1 MATTL
6 VTGGTG
12 FIGSHVVKQLA
23 DRGDALRLLIRKG
36 RDASHLD
43 GIEFE
48 RADGDVT
55 DRDSVRAA
63 MEGVERVFHVA
74 GKTSM
79 RTSDRERV
87 FEVNVGGTRNVMEE
101 ALRAGVIRAVHTSS
115 AGAVGPAEPE
125 GTADESQPFMA
136 GRLGIAYINAKHDAE
151 GVAMRVAAKGLPV
164 VVVNPT
170 FVLGPDDPSGTSNR
184 LVRRLLLRRIPAY
197 IEGGL
202 NIVDVRDVA
211 RGHLLA
217 DEVGHEGE
225 RYLLAARNF
234 TLQRLFADLSR
245 IAGVPP
251 PPLKLH
257 GPALLASV
265 EALDQRRPAGPGV
278 TGRGPLRDAVVDL
291 SQRQGR
297 PRARLRAAPP
307 RGDAG
312 GDGRLAARAARA
324 ARSGPCP
331 LRHRPARSG
340 RGLQA
345 ASIRLM
351 EAAPP
356 EPRRVLYRCRTPT
369 NFLCPCGAVAR
380 ALSRAGLEYR
390 TERVPFGRDKR
401 PEIVELT
408 GQNRVPV
415 LVDGE
420 EVVHD
425 SRRIREYL
433 DWRYPSDPIPKR
445 ATQDQSN

>member
-23 DRGDALRLLIRKG
+23 ERGDRLRLLIRPG
-36 RDASHLD
+36 RDVSHLD
-43 GIEFE
+43 DVECE

-63 MEGVERVFHVA
+63 MDGVERLFHVA

-79 RTSDRERV
+79 RASDRRRV
-87 FEVNVGGTRNVMEE
+87 FDVNVGGTRNVMEE

-115 AGAVGPAEPE
+115 AGAVGPAQPE
-125 GTADESQPFMA
+125 GSTDESQPFTA

-151 GVAMRVAAKGLPV
+151 GVAMSVAAKGLPV

-197 IEGGL
+197 IDGAL

-245 IAGVPP
+245 IADVPP
-251 PPLKLH
+251 PPVKLH
-257 GPALLASV
+257 GNALLASV
-265 EALDQRRPAGPGV
+265 QALTHAGLPAPASPDEVRSGMQWWTYRNDKAVRELGFSPRPHEETLEDTVAWQLEQLG
-278 TGRGPLRDAVVDL
+278 
-291 SQRQGR
+291 S
-297 PRARLRAAPP
+297 RARGHVVSDAALRGAGAAF
-307 RGDAG
+307 
-312 GDGRLAARAARA
+312 RL
-324 ARSGPCP
+324 
-331 LRHRPARSG
+331 L
-340 RGLQA
+340 
-345 ASIRLM
+345 
-351 EAAPP
+351 
-356 EPRRVLYRCRTPT
+356 
-369 NFLCPCGAVAR
+369 
-380 ALSRAGLEYR
+380 
-390 TERVPFGRDKR
+390 PF
-401 PEIVELT
+401 
-408 GQNRVPV
+408 
-415 LVDGE
+415 
-420 EVVHD
+420 
-425 SRRIREYL
+425 S
-433 DWRYPSDPIPKR
+433 
-445 ATQDQSN
+445 